1 MDFQIVYASQ
11 LEQVLRESRGLLID
25 IRESE
30 DYNAGHWP
38 GAINYPYEMFESNN
52 LRLPRNRKMIFYCEH
67 GGGSMQI
74 ARKLGREG
82 YRVATV
88 VGGYEALKK
97 VQETYF
103 KNRRNV

>member
-1 MDFQIVYASQ
+1 MPDIG
-11 LEQVLRESRGLLID
+11 RGQST
-25 IRESE
+25 IRMK
-30 DYNAGHWP
+30 
-38 GAINYPYEMFESNN
+38 MFESNN
-52 LRLPRNRKMIFYCEH
+52 LRLPRNRKMILYCEH

>member
-1 MDFQIVYASQ
+1 MPDIG
-11 LEQVLRESRGLLID
+11 RGQSI
-25 IRESE
+25 IRMK
-30 DYNAGHWP
+30 
-38 GAINYPYEMFESNN
+38 MFESNN
-52 LRLPRNRKMIFYCEH
+52 LRLPRNRKMILYCEH

>member
-1 MDFQIVYASQ
+1 
-11 LEQVLRESRGLLID
+11 
-25 IRESE
+25 
-30 DYNAGHWP
+30 
-38 GAINYPYEMFESNN
+38 
-52 LRLPRNRKMIFYCEH
+52 
-67 GGGSMQI
+67 MQI